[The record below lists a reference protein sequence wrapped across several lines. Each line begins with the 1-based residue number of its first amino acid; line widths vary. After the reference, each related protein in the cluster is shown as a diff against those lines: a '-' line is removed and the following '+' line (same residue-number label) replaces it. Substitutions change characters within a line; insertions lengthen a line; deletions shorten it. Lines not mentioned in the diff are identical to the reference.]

1 MALQIRRG
9 LAANLPAS
17 PADGEL
23 LYATDTNILYVGDG
37 GSAQAISGGG
47 ISNLVED
54 TTPQL
59 GGNLDVNGFAIT
71 STGDANVAIDP
82 AGNGN
87 IVLQGSLTINT
98 AGNMLK
104 TSELNITSNTRVTIG
119 RNTDSIDGN
128 LYITRN
134 SYSSAFA
141 QGFTFAQHHNT
152 ADAVNFTFYRT
163 RGTSAA
169 PLVVQNGD
177 DLIDINFLGWDGASV
192 TAGASIGAVVE
203 GTPTTGNIPT
213 KITLVT
219 NNGSAAATR
228 AELSSL
234 GVWKVN
240 GITALTTN
248 QNLAITANGTGSVGI
263 DGTLFKSSTMTM
275 TPLTSQPAGVA
286 GRMAVCDGTTWN
298 GGGDGLQHLMIYIN
312 GVWTV
317 VV

>member
-9 LAANLPAS
+9 LQANLPAS

-59 GGNLDVNGFAIT
+59 GGNLDVNGRNII
-71 STGDANVAIDP
+71 STN
-82 AGNGN
+82 NGN
-87 IVLQGSLTINT
+87 IGIGTSGTGAIFLQSTNRVQVGDGTVGS
-98 AGNMLK
+98 GNFRIVKNGYSSGFGEGFYLQQYHD
-104 TSELNITSNTRVTIG
+104 TP
-119 RNTDSIDGN
+119 DSIN
-128 LYITRN
+128 INYTR
-134 SYSSAFA
+134 A
-141 QGFTFAQHHNT
+141 
-152 ADAVNFTFYRT
+152 
-163 RGTSAA
+163 RGTFDA
-169 PLVVQNGD
+169 PTILQNGD
-177 DLIDINFLGWDGASV
+177 DIVDLGFSGYDG
-192 TAGASIGAVVE
+192 TKYTNGAAISATVE
-203 GTPTTGNIPT
+203 GVPVLNHVPT
-213 KITLVT
+213 KISFAT
-219 NNGSAAATR
+219 NNGSTTAVR

-234 GVWKVN
+234 GVWKTN

-263 DGTLFKSSTMTM
+263 DGTLFKASTTTM
-275 TPLTSQPAGVA
+275 TPLSSEPSGAAGK
-286 GRMAVCDGTTWN
+286 MAVCDGTTWN